1 MPTLERRLTKVKIE
15 EITVPEIRAS
25 ANLPEEA
32 KAFMQTSVEKYG
44 VLQPILLRPK
54 PEGGYELIA
63 GKTRLEEQKN
73 QGLTE
78 VEAFVLEA
86 GEKDALVMHLIENWA
101 RGSTD
106 PVSEAQVCEK
116 FLNLGGSIEELA
128 GLLGHTPE
136 WVKLRLIVLKL
147 PEVYKNALRDGKL
160 KIGHIH
166 AVLDLPNP
174 QEIDYALDTALK
186 LNWNVKTLEYFVER
200 RLTDLETAKAL
211 SGEATPPPLPT
222 ETEAKQIV
230 THFECTG
237 CKRAMPRTTQKF
249 MPLCEECFLL
259 VQYVTDQL
267 GPPKQAMQRVYE
279 AITTM
284 QKAAASYPQ
293 LLQTQ
298 PQETQPVQTPVSQP
312 TTQTP
317 TTIPEKPQVIP
328 NDKERQAAK
337 KLLKQLIENL

>member
-1 MPTLERRLTKVKIE
+1 
-15 EITVPEIRAS
+15 VPEIRAS
-25 ANLPEEA
+25 ASLPEEA
-32 KAFMQTSVEKYG
+32 KAFMQASVEKYG
-44 VLQPILLRPK
+44 VLQPILLRRS

-73 QGLTE
+73 QGLSE
-78 VEAFVLEA
+78 VEAFILEA
-86 GEKDALVMHLIENWA
+86 DEKDALVMHLIENWA

-116 FLNLGGSIEELA
+116 FLDLGGGIEELA

-147 PEVYKNALRDGKL
+147 PEVYKNALKEGKL

-166 AVLDLPNP
+166 AVLALPNP

-200 RLTDLETAKAL
+200 RLSDLETAKAL
-211 SGEATPPPLPT
+211 SGEAAPPPLPT
-222 ETEAKQIV
+222 EAEAKQIV

-237 CKRAMPRTTQKF
+237 CKRAMPRTLQKF

-267 GPPKQAMQRVYE
+267 GPPKEAMQRIYQ

-284 QKAAASYPQ
+284 QRAAASYPQ
-293 LLQTQ
+293 LLQ
-298 PQETQPVQTPVSQP
+298 PRPAEDQPVEISSPELAGETPSAL
-312 TTQTP
+312 
-317 TTIPEKPQVIP
+317 PERPQVIAD
-328 NDKERQAAK
+328 DKERAEAK
-337 KLLKQLIENL
+337 KLLKQLIDKL